1 MSFQGLEF
9 SGDTEPNSRQF
20 PPVGTGQE
28 QLLSDVSKAQEQL
41 KDPVGWAPR
50 WPVPKSSRLIP
61 KLAGNRQRFPHV
73 WSSEIRTP
81 RRIWSRKTRSWLPAL
96 RHTGDFG
103 FWTVPVL
110 WFFLCFSRFLFF
122 FERSV
127 FGCYCW
133 RWRTSLKCWSLASSA
148 EILGTQ
154 AEAVVAAKTFL
165 SKKEDA
171 GDHGALRWRMSLAGH
186 LSHPIHHLF
195 FGLQMNIFKTR
206 IEPGG
211 RFMSSEWDLHCSR
224 DLPFG
229 QRRNKR
235 QGGEWDYNRIAEVL
249 KKIQNTLFLFQDV
262 DDDFH
267 CHLTSRFPT
276 SQHILGLLDLSPFF
290 WVFLAFR
297 YLFQRPRLML
307 TQSSPATTWRAWRE
321 RQEEQTTGDAS
332 LLQTEADKVVLMGI
346 PRNQRILATN
356 TGHFGS
362 FLIHDPKVSSRIDHF
377 LMGKGLMKRGARI
390 LWNTQMVI

>member
-1 MSFQGLEF
+1 
-9 SGDTEPNSRQF
+9 
-20 PPVGTGQE
+20 
-28 QLLSDVSKAQEQL
+28 
-41 KDPVGWAPR
+41 
-50 WPVPKSSRLIP
+50 
-61 KLAGNRQRFPHV
+61 
-73 WSSEIRTP
+73 
-81 RRIWSRKTRSWLPAL
+81 
-96 RHTGDFG
+96 
-103 FWTVPVL
+103 
-110 WFFLCFSRFLFF
+110 
-122 FERSV
+122 
-127 FGCYCW
+127 
-133 RWRTSLKCWSLASSA
+133 LASSA

-307 TQSSPATTWRAWRE
+307 TQSSPATTWRA
-321 RQEEQTTGDAS
+321 
-332 LLQTEADKVVLMGI
+332 
-346 PRNQRILATN
+346 
-356 TGHFGS
+356 
-362 FLIHDPKVSSRIDHF
+362 
-377 LMGKGLMKRGARI
+377 
-390 LWNTQMVI
+390 